1 MTGPQHRPSPGPRG
15 ADADRARPSPRPRH
29 GFDDHEFPEDS
40 YQGDSYRE
48 DSYQGGGYPDL
59 RSSRP
64 VERATPTDPEGFGEL
79 YGGTGPQPTVGRGG
93 YAAPMRYEGYG
104 APVQAGGSQTS
115 GDGPDDG
122 GYDAYARAA
131 HRMPEEP
138 ATPARAAYGE
148 YGDPESRGGTSIDGG
163 PPYPATSEQDD
174 TARHDADRHDADP
187 HDTNWDDTNWDD
199 AAPTAA
205 SAAAYGRDE
214 HPIHGETGGTAVA
227 ERTTVGTGAGTG
239 AGAVPVPRSPSE
251 SGGRRPATVA
261 EAAAAR
267 FGASARTTDPAR
279 AGLAER
285 TGPPA
290 RAAAPAGPGV
300 EATGPVTTT
309 RRPAT
314 AAAVP
319 APVTVARDGTA
330 LTVLRVVTYV
340 LVSLSCLV
348 FLAGAVYGLV
358 AFLEFRTA
366 LGTSPLFGGGTAFGN

>member
-40 YQGDSYRE
+40 YQ
-48 DSYQGGGYPDL
+48 GGYPDL

-138 ATPARAAYGE
+138 VAPARAAYGE
-148 YGDPESRGGTSIDGG
+148 YGDPETRGGTSIDGG

-174 TARHDADRHDADP
+174 TARHDADRHDPDP
-187 HDTNWDDTNWDD
+187 HDTNWDD

-205 SAAAYGRDE
+205 PTADSAAAYGRDE
-214 HPIHGETGGTAVA
+214 HPVHGETGGTAVA
-227 ERTTVGTGAGTG
+227 ERTAVGTGAGTG

-267 FGASARTTDPAR
+267 FGASARTADRTQ

-309 RRPAT
+309 RRPVT

-358 AFLEFRTA
+358 AFLEFRAA
-366 LGTSPLFGGGTAFGN
+366 LGTSPLFGGGTPFGN